1 MLMQSREDRERLLAL
16 LQERARRSR
25 TNAIRRYFPDTGPL
39 RRELYP
45 KHLEFFRAG
54 LHHRERLMCAANRVG
69 KTESVGGYELT
80 LHLTGEYPDWW
91 PGHRFA
97 RPIRT
102 WAAGD
107 TSKTVR
113 DIIQYK
119 LLGPYNDIGTGLI
132 PKRALVGRPTPKS
145 GVPESFDTIRV
156 RHVSGGESYLV
167 LKSYDQRRESFQGT
181 EQDVI
186 WLDEEPPQ
194 DIYTECV
201 LRTMST
207 GSFAGGLVMLTFT
220 PLRGVSDVIQELMPG
235 GDIPANQVP
244 V

>member
-1 MLMQSREDRERLLAL
+1 MTPNLSALSRPQKLELLTLLEERER
-16 LQERARRSR
+16 RVK
-25 TNAIRRYFPDTGPL
+25 TNAIRKYFPTEGPL

-45 KHLEFFRAG
+45 KHMEFFRAG

-80 LHLTGEYPDWW
+80 MHLTGQYPEWW
-91 PGHRFA
+91 PGYRFT
-97 RPIRT
+97 RPVRT

-113 DIIQYK
+113 DIVQLK
-119 LLGPYNDIGTGLI
+119 LLGPLHDIGTGLI
-132 PKRALVGRPTPKS
+132 PKQTIIDTSSKA
-145 GVPESFDTIRV
+145 GVADAIDTIRI
-156 RHVSGGESYLV
+156 RHTTGSESLLV

-194 DIYTECV
+194 DVYVECV
-201 LRTMST
+201 LRTMTNS
-207 GSFAGGLVMLTFT
+207 GLILVTFT
-220 PLRGVSDVIQELMPG
+220 PLSGCSDVVMSFMPEG
-235 GDIPANQVP
+235 NMPEQVP